1 MNLRK
6 EQEKLAVL
14 LEITDTPKKN
24 AEIIKGAE
32 SRLVMDEAYTRLLSD
47 KKTTAG
53 KKELQFILY
62 FIKKDALVDVKDRGF
77 YTATEKTAEE
87 LIKTARIVDE
97 ALKADEK
104 APCILTPE
112 ALDEMGMILLSASPI
127 LAVPADVSSGFE
139 IVSLDEATSVTDDK
153 KGLDTDMAEDNATV
167 KEQVEKKG
175 KPSKKSK
182 IKKK

>member
-1 MNLRK
+1 
-6 EQEKLAVL
+6 
-14 LEITDTPKKN
+14 
-24 AEIIKGAE
+24 
-32 SRLVMDEAYTRLLSD
+32 
-47 KKTTAG
+47 
-53 KKELQFILY
+53 
-62 FIKKDALVDVKDRGF
+62 
-77 YTATEKTAEE
+77 
-87 LIKTARIVDE
+87 
-97 ALKADEK
+97 
-104 APCILTPE
+104 
-112 ALDEMGMILLSASPI
+112 MGMILLSASPI